1 MTRKKK
7 ISQSE
12 ASHPAFPEQKQS
24 PILHD
29 HYHTQ
34 SHPQPMNGM
43 GNFNGHHPN
52 FPNQVQEMYPSHQPM
67 YNPMYHQQQ
76 PPMHPHQPFPPRR
89 PPFVVRPMMPVVPPH
104 VNPHFVPQHT
114 PMFGP
119 SGPEIM
125 PHVHNHLPEV
135 DMPMMPENGVFV
147 PTPPSRLSPRS
158 AQ

>member
-7 ISQSE
+7 NSQSE
-12 ASHPAFPEQKQS
+12 ASHPAFPEQNQS
-24 PILHD
+24 PVLHD
-29 HYHTQ
+29 HFHAQ
-34 SHPQPMNGM
+34 SHPQPMNGI

-52 FPNQVQEMYPSHQPM
+52 FPNQVHEMYPNHQTM
-67 YNPMYHQQQ
+67 YNPMYQ
-76 PPMHPHQPFPPRR
+76 PMHPHQPFPPRR
-89 PPFVVRPMMPVVPPH
+89 PPFVGRPMMPVVPPH

-119 SGPEIM
+119 TGQEIM
-125 PHVHNHLPEV
+125 PHVHGHLPEEG
-135 DMPMMPENGVFV
+135 MPVMPDNGVFV